1 MILQWG
7 YKRSFLRCALLF
19 LAGTTLQMA
28 FGDIDNS
35 FLRYP
40 WGLIIAINYVYLLV
54 LIHFQQERWPWLK
67 RLSDHYACVSSLA
80 AMIAM
85 TIIFGLT
92 RQDPATEG
100 FVGAMGFSRM
110 TSSWP
115 FNILLLYFTTTTG
128 LAVMDDLHHLRKRR
142 VAAVMSHL
150 AVFVVLVAGIFGS
163 GDKVRVSINTH
174 LDTPVHAGFD
184 RAGNVTQLPF
194 EITLKEFK
202 MDEYPP
208 KLYLLNT
215 ATETSSRDFL
225 LVEQEGATTVIDGW
239 EITAEKYIDMAGRI
253 PEQNDFKEML
263 HIGAAPAVYV
273 KAKNQRTGEQA
284 EGWISCGS
292 FIFEPSYLFVTKQ
305 LAVAMPRR
313 EAKRYLSR
321 VDVLGEKGERE
332 KFNIE
337 VNHPARV
344 GSWYIYQVGYDT
356 ARGRWSTTSVL
367 ECVRDRWYSAIHIAL
382 WTMLAAGVVMFATAG
397 GRKRRKEDKQ

>member
-1 MILQWG
+1 MTLQWG
-7 YKRSFLRCALLF
+7 YKRAFLRCALLF

-28 FGDIDNS
+28 FGDINND

-54 LIHFQQERWPWLK
+54 LIHFQQERWQWLK
-67 RLSDHYACVSSLA
+67 RLSDHYACTSSLT
-80 AMIAM
+80 AMILM

-92 RQDPATEG
+92 RQDPTTEG

-128 LAVMDDLHHLRKRR
+128 LAVMDDLHHLCKRR

-163 GDKVRVSINTH
+163 GDKLRVSVTTQ
-174 LDTPVHAGFD
+174 LDKPIHMGVD
-184 RAGNVTQLPF
+184 RAGQPTQLPF
-194 EITLKEFK
+194 AITLKEFK

-208 KLYLLNT
+208 KLYILNV

-225 LVEQEGATTVIDGW
+225 SVEEIGASAVVDGW
-239 EITAEKYIDMAGRI
+239 ELTAKQYLDMAGRM
-253 PEQNDFKEML
+253 PEQTEYQQMQ
-263 HIGAAPAVYV
+263 HVGVAPAVLV
-273 KAKNQRTGEQA
+273 SAKNVRTGEQR
-284 EGWISCGS
+284 EGWVSCGS
-292 FIFEPSYLFVTKQ
+292 FIFEPSYLFLSKD

-321 VDVLGEKGERE
+321 VEVMGENGEQE

-337 VNHPARV
+337 VNHPAKI
-344 GSWYIYQVGYDT
+344 GSWHIYQVGYDT
-356 ARGRWSTTSVL
+356 SRGRWSTTSVL
-367 ECVRDRWYSAIHIAL
+367 ECVRDGWYSAVHIAL
-382 WTMLAAGVVMFATAG
+382 WTMLAAGVVMFITAG
-397 GRKRRKEDKQ
+397 GRKRGKEEKQ

>member
-1 MILQWG
+1 MTLQWG
-7 YKRSFLRCALLF
+7 YKRAFLRCALLF
-19 LAGTTLQMA
+19 VAGTTLQMA
-28 FGDIDNS
+28 FGDVNNG

-67 RLSDHYACVSSLA
+67 RLSDHYACISSLA
-80 AMIAM
+80 AMIVM

-100 FVGAMGFSRM
+100 LIGAVGFSRM

-128 LAVMDDLHHLRKRR
+128 LAVMDDLHHLRRRR

-163 GDKVRVSINTH
+163 GDKLRVSITTQ
-174 LDTPVHAGFD
+174 LDKAVHVGLD
-184 RAGNVTQLPF
+184 RAGRQTQLPF
-194 EITLKEFK
+194 AVTLKEFL

-208 KLYLLNT
+208 KLYILNT

-225 LVEQEGATTVIDGW
+225 SVEEVGATAVVDGW
-239 EITAEKYIDMAGRI
+239 ELTAVQYLDMAGRM
-253 PEQNDFKEML
+253 PEQSDYLEMN
-263 HIGAAPAVYV
+263 HVGAAPAVYV
-273 KAKNQRTGEQA
+273 RAKNSRSGEQR
-284 EGWISCGS
+284 EGWVSCGS
-292 FIFEPSYLFVTKQ
+292 FIFEPSYLFIADN

-321 VDVLGEKGERE
+321 VEVLNEKGEKE
-332 KFNIE
+332 NFNIE
-337 VNHPARV
+337 VNHPAKI
-344 GSWYIYQVGYDT
+344 GSWHIYQVGYDT
-356 ARGRWSTTSVL
+356 SRGRWSTISVL
-367 ECVRDRWYSAIHIAL
+367 ECVRDGWYSAVHIAL
-382 WTMLAAGVVMFATAG
+382 WTMLAAGVVMFVTAG
-397 GRKRRKEDKQ
+397 GRKRGKEEKQ

>member
-1 MILQWG
+1 MTLQWG

-67 RLSDHYACVSSLA
+67 RLSDHYACTSSLA

-184 RAGNVTQLPF
+184 RTGNMTQLPF

-208 KLYLLNT
+208 KLYVLNT

-225 LVEQEGATTVIDGW
+225 LVEQEGATAVVDGW

-273 KAKNQRTGEQA
+273 KVKNQLTGEQT
-284 EGWISCGS
+284 EGWVSCGS

-305 LAVAMPRR
+305 LAIAMPRR

-321 VDVLGEKGERE
+321 VEVIGEKGERE

-337 VNHPARV
+337 VNHPARI

-397 GRKRRKEDKQ
+397 GRKQRKDEKQ

>member
-1 MILQWG
+1 MTLQWG
-7 YKRSFLRCALLF
+7 YKLSFLRCALLF

-225 LVEQEGATTVIDGW
+225 LVEQEGAKAVVDGW

-284 EGWISCGS
+284 EGWVSCGS

>member
-1 MILQWG
+1 
-7 YKRSFLRCALLF
+7 
-19 LAGTTLQMA
+19 
-28 FGDIDNS
+28 
-35 FLRYP
+35 
-40 WGLIIAINYVYLLV
+40 
-54 LIHFQQERWPWLK
+54 
-67 RLSDHYACVSSLA
+67 
-80 AMIAM
+80 
-85 TIIFGLT
+85 
-92 RQDPATEG
+92 
-100 FVGAMGFSRM
+100 
-110 TSSWP
+110 
-115 FNILLLYFTTTTG
+115 
-128 LAVMDDLHHLRKRR
+128 
-142 VAAVMSHL
+142 
-150 AVFVVLVAGIFGS
+150 
-163 GDKVRVSINTH
+163 
-174 LDTPVHAGFD
+174 
-184 RAGNVTQLPF
+184 
-194 EITLKEFK
+194 

-225 LVEQEGATTVIDGW
+225 LVEQEGATAVIDGW
-239 EITAEKYIDMAGRI
+239 VITAEKYIDMAGRI

-284 EGWISCGS
+284 DGWVSCGS
-292 FIFEPSYLFVTKQ
+292 FIFEPSYLFVTNQ